1 MNNITFCKKLREI
14 AEDYNTVYMKGVFGA
29 PVNEH
34 TVSSKSAQ
42 YSKWYTEE
50 KQKAFKK
57 LFGKNYFGFDC
68 VCLIKG
74 VLWGWNGDENHIYG
88 GARYGKNGVPDVS
101 VDGMKSICEG
111 VTKDFSVIEK
121 GELLFMPGH
130 VGVYLGDGMAC
141 ECTPKWENKVQ
152 ITGVKNLGST
162 ITNSRKWDYHGKLT
176 AFIEYKPDALP
187 APDKK
192 LPKRVAIGKI
202 DEYKDTGNNI
212 DTTGKWDGHNSRY
225 MKMLEKTIYRRK

>member
-1 MNNITFCKKLREI
+1 
-14 AEDYNTVYMKGVFGA
+14 
-29 PVNEH
+29 
-34 TVSSKSAQ
+34 
-42 YSKWYTEE
+42 
-50 KQKAFKK
+50 
-57 LFGKNYFGFDC
+57 
-68 VCLIKG
+68 
-74 VLWGWNGDENHIYG
+74 
-88 GARYGKNGVPDVS
+88 
-101 VDGMKSICEG
+101 
-111 VTKDFSVIEK
+111 
-121 GELLFMPGH
+121 MPGH

-225 MKMLEKTIYRRK
+225 MKMLEKTIYRRR